1 MVSGTSS
8 SKDVAPTCNGETDT
22 SAKNYKSV
30 RHYCKE
36 GVCVQDVVVPEG
48 VREGLTRGTESLEL
62 ELEGHGQ
69 IGNIHVREGPLQ
81 AGNTTQ
87 QRPDASQSKAW
98 RLLAEV
104 SQSSWGW
111 RRRCGVKE
119 DEAIPSSLALGL
131 GKTLH
136 SISKEIEDQ
145 RDPVTVPVT

>member
-1 MVSGTSS
+1 M
-8 SKDVAPTCNGETDT
+8 
-22 SAKNYKSV
+22 
-30 RHYCKE
+30 
-36 GVCVQDVVVPEG
+36 CVQDVVVPEG

-69 IGNIHVREGPLQ
+69 VGNIHVREGPLQ

-111 RRRCGVKE
+111 RRRCGVME

-131 GKTLH
+131 GKMLH

>member
-30 RHYCKE
+30 RHCCKE

-69 IGNIHVREGPLQ
+69 VGNIHVREGPLQ

-111 RRRCGVKE
+111 RRRCGVME

-136 SISKEIEDQ
+136 SIDHN
-145 RDPVTVPVT
+145 